1 VLGWAGSWS
10 LPISLWVRVAVDWVG
25 QIGPPFSASVHMIFC
40 PAVVIL
46 LLSPK
51 TVFFLFSTRLGG
63 EFELGEFGT
72 PSFEVSNRTSSWK
85 WLCGELCVFLA
96 VHSNCLLLGDRI
108 KNGGVRRGI
117 LSSWSVL
124 CAYRHPVFHRC
135 WPGRRWNEIAV
146 PVLFL

>member
-1 VLGWAGSWS
+1 VLGWELELAHLAVGSCGGGLGGPNRS
-10 LPISLWVRVAVDWVG
+10 TLLRVCAHDLLPRGRDSS
-25 QIGPPFSASVHMIFC
+25 P
-40 PAVVIL
+40 
-46 LLSPK
+46 LSEDS
-51 TVFFLFSTRLGG
+51 FFLFSTRLGG